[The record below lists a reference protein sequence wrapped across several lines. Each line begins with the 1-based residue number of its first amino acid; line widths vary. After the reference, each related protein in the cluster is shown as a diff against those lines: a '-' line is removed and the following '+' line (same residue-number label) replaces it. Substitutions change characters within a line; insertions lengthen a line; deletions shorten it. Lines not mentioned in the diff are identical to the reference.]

1 MRNPTFILAL
11 LVSLVMTSLALADST
26 GAPPATSIDGVIGVT
41 PVGENTCLAVWIPVA
56 QGKALSGL
64 RWYNNDGSVVFP
76 QLLLA
81 SDAGE
86 GPGSLKAA
94 TAVADSVR
102 GASSTWSEVTFIE
115 PVRSA
120 SAGLFAI
127 LQLPVGSERQH
138 LGTGGGAG
146 IGYHAG
152 EGLAAWVSLDGED
165 WVALD
170 SQLSLAITP
179 LFTDAAL
186 GKTMLSKPM
195 AAPAPEVAPLNTALL
210 PARPN
215 PFNPKTE
222 ISFTLRQ
229 TGGVRLAIYN
239 LRGQRVRQ
247 LLDETC
253 ATGTHRLE
261 WAGTDDNGRAMPGG
275 VYLVR
280 MQADGSNLSQ
290 RLLLV
295 K

>member
-1 MRNPTFILAL
+1 MRKVTFILVL
-11 LVSLVMTSLALADST
+11 LVSLIATGSAMADES
-26 GAPPATSIDGVIGVT
+26 GAPPAISIDGVIGVT
-41 PVGENTCLAVWIPVA
+41 PVGENTCLAVWIPIA
-56 QGKALSGL
+56 KGKALSGL
-64 RWYNNDGSVVFP
+64 QWYNNDSSVTFP
-76 QLLLA
+76 RLMLA
-81 SDAGE
+81 CDAGE
-86 GPGSLKAA
+86 GPGSVKVA
-94 TAVADSVR
+94 TTVVDSVR
-102 GASSTWSEVTFIE
+102 GASSAWSEAVFAE
-115 PVRSA
+115 PVGSA

-127 LQLPVGSERQH
+127 LQLPVGSEQQH

-170 SQLSLAITP
+170 PQMSLAITP
-179 LFTDAAL
+179 LYTDAAS
-186 GKTMLSKPM
+186 GTTVLSKRM
-195 AAPAPEVAPLNTALL
+195 AAPVPEAAPLNTALL

-222 ISFTLRQ
+222 ISFTLRES
-229 TGGVRLAIYN
+229 GRVRLAIYN

-247 LLDETC
+247 LLDETR

-261 WAGTDDNGRAMPGG
+261 WAGRDDNGRTMPSG

-280 MQADGSNLSQ
+280 MQADGSNLSE